1 VIRRRVARPLLR
13 ARANGPAP
21 STAPAPKPAES
32 ELRRGAGVWHRGC
45 PGAEERDEEQ
55 LARGRLGLAQA
66 IRGDGQPQLGV
77 GRLGGTAPASR
88 AQGELAGLAPGL
100 HGGRE
105 VLTRQGL
112 VHGGQRG
119 EPGRVTRVCR
129 AATGDGDA
137 RHGALRAAEG
147 FARLG
152 DRDAAVLALRIAET
166 AAARHG
172 DGEDS
177 ARVRLAGERMLRAPA
192 DLARP
197 AQPGS

>member
-32 ELRRGAGVWHRGC
+32 ELRRGAGVWYRGC

-77 GRLGGTAPASR
+77 GRLGALGARAEERDEEQLTRGRLGLAQAIRGDGQPQLGVGHLGGTAPASR

-112 VHGGQRG
+112 VHGGQRA
-119 EPGRVTRVCR
+119 EPGRVTRVHR
-129 AATGDGDA
+129 AATGDGNA
-137 RHGALRAAEG
+137 RH
-147 FARLG
+147 
-152 DRDAAVLALRIAET
+152 
-166 AAARHG
+166 
-172 DGEDS
+172 DS
-177 ARVRLAGERMLRAPA
+177 EPRGHHRNDHER
-192 DLARP
+192 
-197 AQPGS
+197 SH

>member
-1 VIRRRVARPLLR
+1 MRESVRTFVVVAMVTAGLAVVSDIAIARSRPVDTRDPARLGALAAMDEALARQDLAAAVQAWRQARELALRSRGWRGPAEVADAELRLAVAADRLRESKPTARELFLVTLFR
-13 ARANGPAP
+13 ARA
-21 STAPAPKPAES
+21 E
-32 ELRRGAGVWHRGC
+32 GAV
-45 PGAEERDEEQ
+45 D
-55 LARGRLGLAQA
+55 
-66 IRGDGQPQLGV
+66 
-77 GRLGGTAPASR
+77 
-88 AQGELAGLAPGL
+88 
-100 HGGRE
+100 
-105 VLTRQGL
+105 
-112 VHGGQRG
+112 
-119 EPGRVTRVCR
+119 
-129 AATGDGDA
+129 
-137 RHGALRAAEG
+137 GALRAAEG